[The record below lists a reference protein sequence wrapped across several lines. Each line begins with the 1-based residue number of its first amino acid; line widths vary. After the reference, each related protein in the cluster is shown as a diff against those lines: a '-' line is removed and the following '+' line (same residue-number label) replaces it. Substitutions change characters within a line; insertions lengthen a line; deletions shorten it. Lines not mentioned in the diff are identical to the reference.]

1 VYVSH
6 HSGRSFCDPWA
17 GLRLIR
23 AAGALS
29 CAVIL
34 AALAAA
40 GCSQKVSIDNPSD
53 PKWILQHNPHAK
65 AALVFV
71 HGLFGDTVGSWTAA
85 NGTTFFRLIAD
96 DPTVGSALDIYA
108 FGFRSAMF
116 SGGSFDIQAAA
127 DRLDEY
133 LAHDHVLPDY
143 QEVVFV
149 AHGMGGLVVV
159 RELMSHQQLLE
170 RVPLVV
176 LYSTPQNGAQIAA
189 LAHKVADNSALAE
202 LLPENK
208 DDRYLKALSSEW
220 KADGAMR
227 PHVTCAYAER
237 ATNGVLVVPSTGATD
252 FCDEPYATVDADQ
265 ISIVKPAGAR
275 EQAVTVL
282 VDALYNY
289 AVGIQFLGKL
299 ETPDFIAAGDHSSF
313 NFGSPTSDT
322 STARLVNSGFRKLSY
337 TISGIADPHAL
348 RISPDPR
355 STPREI
361 EGTHATNGVIT
372 DRNREQLQFS
382 LLWGAGPAN
391 KYSFV
396 LSSSDTMSARTVLV
410 NVDWTTVGQQR
421 SSEATYIVNNLST
434 LLAASERV
442 ALRQPPVTGSRTA
455 SGFMRVDDRATPAAQ
470 AKAVSPDDVVDS
482 VRQSIVLANGE
493 LATATQW
500 LMTADFLDAVN
511 WSPLAVLALRR
522 LELEAPSA
530 VKSVGAEA
538 VAASVSQ
545 RSGEKQVFAGGE
557 PITSDPQSAG
567 PLALKDQ
574 ILVSADL
581 ADASAELA
589 NRMQQ
594 LPWLRY
600 YSLSLQGDLAWKR
613 GRAEEAR
620 AAYQAAARLIP
631 TPSIAYRLQ
640 QVTAALR
647 APASPVSR

>member
-1 VYVSH
+1 M
-6 HSGRSFCDPWA
+6 
-17 GLRLIR
+17 RLIR
-23 AAGALS
+23 RSVAVS

-34 AALAAA
+34 SALAAG
-40 GCSQKVSIDNPSD
+40 GCSKKVTIDNPSD

-71 HGLFGDTVGSWTAA
+71 HGLFGDTLGTWTAA
-85 NGTTFFRLIAD
+85 NGMTFFKLIAN
-96 DPTVGSALDIYA
+96 DPTVGSDLDIYA

-116 SGGSFDIQAAA
+116 SSGSFDIQAAA

-149 AHGMGGLVVV
+149 AHGMGGLVIL
-159 RELMSHQQLLE
+159 RELLSHQQLLE
-170 RVPLVV
+170 RVPLIVF
-176 LYSTPQNGAQIAA
+176 YSTPQSGAQIAA
-189 LAHKVADNSALAE
+189 LAHKVANNSSLAE
-202 LLPENK
+202 LLPANK

-220 KADGAMR
+220 KADGAIR
-227 PHVTCAYAER
+227 PHVTCAYAEHP
-237 ATNGVLVVPSTGATD
+237 TNGLLVVPSTGATD

-265 ISIVKPAGAR
+265 ISIVKPTGPR
-275 EQAVTVL
+275 DQAVTVL

-299 ETPDFIAAGDHSSF
+299 ETPDFIAAGDHSIF
-313 NFGSPTSDT
+313 NFGNLTSDT
-322 STARLVNSGFRKLSY
+322 STATLVNSGFRKLRY

-355 STPREI
+355 STPRQI
-361 EGTHATNGVIT
+361 EGTRSTNGVIT

-396 LSSSDTMSARTVLV
+396 LSSDGMGARTVLV
-410 NVDWTTVGQQR
+410 NVDWATVGQQR

-442 ALRQPPVTGSRTA
+442 ALWKPTAIGSGAA
-455 SGFMRVDDRATPAAQ
+455 SGFIRVDERATPATQ
-470 AKAVSPDDVVDS
+470 SKAVSPDDVVDS
-482 VRQSIVLANGE
+482 VRKSIVLANGE
-493 LATATQW
+493 LATGTQW

-530 VKSVGAEA
+530 VKTVAAEA

-545 RSGEKQVFAGGE
+545 RSGEKRVFAGGE
-557 PITSDPQSAG
+557 PITSDLQSAG
-567 PLALKDQ
+567 PLALQDQ

-589 NRMQQ
+589 SRMQQ
-594 LPWLRY
+594 VPWLRY

-613 GRAEEAR
+613 GHAEEAR
-620 AAYQAAARLIP
+620 AAYQAAARLIS

-640 QVTAALR
+640 QVTQALHG
-647 APASPVSR
+647 PASADSR

>member
-1 VYVSH
+1 VYV
-6 HSGRSFCDPWA
+6 
-17 GLRLIR
+17 LIR
-23 AAGALS
+23 ASVVLS
-29 CAVIL
+29 AVIL
-34 AALAAA
+34 SALAAG
-40 GCSQKVSIDNPSD
+40 GCSKKVTIDNASD
-53 PKWILQHNPHAK
+53 PRWILQHNPHAK
-65 AALVFV
+65 TALVFV

-85 NGTTFFRLIAD
+85 NGMTFFKLIAN

-108 FGFRSAMF
+108 FGLRSAMF
-116 SGGSFDIQAAA
+116 SSGSFDIQAAA

-133 LAHDHVLPDY
+133 LTRDHVLPEY

-159 RELMSHQQLLE
+159 RELLSHQQLLE
-170 RVPLVV
+170 RVPLLV
-176 LYSTPQNGAQIAA
+176 LYSTPQTGAQIAA
-189 LAHKVADNSALAE
+189 LAHKVAENPALAE
-202 LLPENK
+202 LLPANK
-208 DDRYLKALSSEW
+208 DDRYLKALSGAW
-220 KADGAMR
+220 KADGAVR
-227 PHVTCAYAER
+227 PHVTCVYAER
-237 ATNGVLVVPSTGATD
+237 ATNGALVVPSTGATD

-265 ISIVKPAGAR
+265 ISIVKPAGPRA
-275 EQAVTVL
+275 QAVTVL

-299 ETPDFIAAGDHSSF
+299 ETPDFIADGDHSVF
-313 NFGSPTSDT
+313 NLGSPTSDT

-361 EGTHATNGVIT
+361 EGTRSTNGVIT
-372 DRNREQLQFS
+372 DKNREQLQLS
-382 LLWGAGPAN
+382 LLWGAGPAD

-396 LSSSDTMSARTVLV
+396 LSSSDAMSPRTVWV
-410 NVDWTTVGQQR
+410 NVDWATVGQQR

-442 ALRQPPVTGSRTA
+442 VLWKAPATAARTA
-455 SGFMRVDDRATPAAQ
+455 NGFIRVDENATPATQ

-482 VRQSIVLANGE
+482 VRKSILLANGE

-530 VKSVGAEA
+530 VKSVNAEA

-545 RSGEKQVFAGGE
+545 RSGEKRVFAGAE
-557 PITSDPQSAG
+557 PITSDLQSAT

-589 NRMQQ
+589 NRMQRV
-594 LPWLRY
+594 PWLRY

-613 GRAEEAR
+613 GHAAEAR
-620 AAYQAAARLIP
+620 AAYQAAARLIS

-640 QVTAALR
+640 QVTEALHGQ
-647 APASPVSR
+647 PSPVAR